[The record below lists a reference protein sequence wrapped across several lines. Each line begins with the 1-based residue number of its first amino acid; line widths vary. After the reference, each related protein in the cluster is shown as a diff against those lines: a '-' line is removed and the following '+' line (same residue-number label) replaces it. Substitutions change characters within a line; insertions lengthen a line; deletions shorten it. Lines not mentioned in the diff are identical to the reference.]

1 MLCRLLVVSIALTA
15 GLLTGCVG
23 GTGGAA
29 VSAEHEGGERE
40 ERGESAATQGERATA
55 EAGVLPM
62 PEVPALIT
70 RREARAAYAAEHF
83 WDALTADTAG
93 GTGAMEQNL
102 ANFAVIAAQ
111 APAGA
116 QMRGFAAMW
125 SRTALT
131 DSVLMP
137 IVESYLYDPESPVYS
152 PDLMMAALAAADSL
166 QRLGAGCRESLL
178 LKELQRN
185 APGTRAADVAYTDRH
200 GRRHTLHESRVAQLV
215 VFYDPDCEHCA
226 EEMSLLAASEELARA
241 VAAGDVAVRAIYP
254 GADERRWR
262 EHAAGLPG
270 AWTVGM
276 NASDPVGAQ
285 GAYDIRTTPSIYLL
299 DDGGKVV
306 LREARAA
313 TALACISAGM

>member
-1 MLCRLLVVSIALTA
+1 MLKIRVISVALAA

-23 GTGGAA
+23 GAGGAA
-29 VSAEHEGGERE
+29 VSAEHEGGERRE
-40 ERGESAATQGERATA
+40 KGDRSERVESAPA
-55 EAGVLPM
+55 EAGVLAM

-70 RREARAAYAAEHF
+70 GREARAAYAAEHF

-116 QMRGFAAMW
+116 QRRGFASMW
-125 SRTALT
+125 SRTGLT

-152 PDLMMAALAAADSL
+152 PDLMMSALAAADSL
-166 QRLGAGCRESLL
+166 QRLPSGCRESLL
-178 LKELQRN
+178 LGELRRN

-200 GRRHTLHESRVAQLV
+200 GRQHRLLHDNRVAQLV

-226 EEMSLLAASEELARA
+226 EEMSMLAASEELARA
-241 VAAGDVAVRAIYP
+241 VAEGEVAVRAIYP

-276 NASDPVGAQ
+276 NARDPVGAQ

-299 DDGGKVV
+299 DDGGMVV

>member
-1 MLCRLLVVSIALTA
+1 MLRGLFVISVALAA

-23 GTGGAA
+23 GAGGAA
-29 VSAEHEGGERE
+29 VSAEHEG
-40 ERGESAATQGERATA
+40 ERGASAPA
-55 EAGVLPM
+55 EAGVLAM

-70 RREARAAYAAEHF
+70 GSEARAAYTAEHF
-83 WDALTADTAG
+83 WDALTADTVG

-116 QMRGFAAMW
+116 QRRGFASMW
-125 SRTALT
+125 SRTGLT

-152 PDLMMAALAAADSL
+152 PDLMMSALAAADSL
-166 QRLGAGCRESLL
+166 QRLPSGCRESLL
-178 LKELQRN
+178 LGELRRN

-200 GRRHTLHESRVAQLV
+200 GRQHRLLQSRVAQLV

-226 EEMSLLAASEELARA
+226 EEMSMLAASEELARA
-241 VAAGDVAVRAIYP
+241 VAEGKAAVRAIYP

-276 NASDPVGAQ
+276 NAGDPVGAQ

-299 DDGGKVV
+299 DDGGMVV

-313 TALACISAGM
+313 TALAYISAGM